1 MASGMDYL
9 LRLRSAIMDPK
20 KHRGKEHMAKSPN
33 RLSATEAVLR
43 MAQKRLKARD
53 LVEACLDRIEA
64 REGQVHAWEA
74 LDAEGARKRADVL
87 DKRSRS
93 AGPLHGIPLAVKD
106 IIATRTMP
114 TTCGSP
120 IYRDHVVGKDAAS
133 VTQLVKAGAIVLGK
147 SVTTEFAGGH
157 AGKTH
162 NPHNLR
168 HTPAGSSSGSAAA
181 VADFMAPVGYGTQTA
196 GSVIRPGA
204 FNGVVAYKGSYGW
217 ADMTGIKPY
226 ATLDT
231 LGFFAREANDLALIR
246 AAYGHA
252 AADPPTQVPRIGL
265 LRTPWWE
272 LAEPYNRK
280 NIEEAAR
287 ALRAA
292 GARVREWTAPDSWAG
307 LMQAQHRIMT
317 REATQSYARERARF
331 SHLFSPIMQGVM
343 VEGDAVSRRQYAD
356 AKKRKRVALGQL
368 DEAWQKFDLLLAPS
382 ARGEATSGLGNTG
395 DPIFNRYLTLLGTP
409 CIALPFNTGPFG
421 LPLSVQLIGPRGK
434 DDQLIAW
441 ARWAERK
448 LT

>member
-1 MASGMDYL
+1 MD
-9 LRLRSAIMDPK
+9 RK
-20 KHRGKEHMAKSPN
+20 KHGGKERMAKSPN
-33 RLSATEAVLR
+33 RLSASEAVLR
-43 MAQKRLKARD
+43 MAQKRLRARD

-74 LDAEGARKRADVL
+74 LDPEGARKRADML
-87 DKRSRS
+87 DRRSRPV
-93 AGPLHGIPLAVKD
+93 GPLHGIPLAVKD
-106 IIATRTMP
+106 IIATRTLP

-120 IYRDHVVGKDAAS
+120 IYRDHVVGKDAAC

-147 SVTTEFAGGH
+147 AVTTEFAGAH

-226 ATLDT
+226 APTLDT

-252 AADPPTQVPRIGL
+252 PADPPRHAPRIGL
-265 LRTPWWE
+265 IRTPWWDI
-272 LAEPYNRK
+272 AEPYNRK

-287 ALRAA
+287 TLRAA
-292 GARVREWTAPDSWAG
+292 GARVREWQAPERWAD

-317 REATQSYARERARF
+317 KEATQSYARERERF

-343 VEGDAVSRRQYAD
+343 VEGDAVNRRQYAD
-356 AKKRKRVALGQL
+356 AKKRKRIALSQL
-368 DEAWQKFDLLLAPS
+368 DEAWDKFDLLLAPS
-382 ARGEATSGLGNTG
+382 AKGEATSGLGNTG
-395 DPIFNRYLTLLGTP
+395 DPLFNRFWTLLGTP
-409 CIALPFNTGPFG
+409 CVALPFNSGPFG
-421 LPLSVQLIGPRGK
+421 LPLSVQLIGPRGR

-441 ARWAERK
+441 ARWVEQK
-448 LT
+448 LS

>member
-1 MASGMDYL
+1 
-9 LRLRSAIMDPK
+9 
-20 KHRGKEHMAKSPN
+20 
-33 RLSATEAVLR
+33 
-43 MAQKRLKARD
+43 
-53 LVEACLDRIEA
+53 
-64 REGQVHAWEA
+64 
-74 LDAEGARKRADVL
+74 
-87 DKRSRS
+87 
-93 AGPLHGIPLAVKD
+93 
-106 IIATRTMP
+106 MP
-114 TTCGSP
+114 TTCGSA
-120 IYRDHVVGKDAAS
+120 IYRDHVVGKDADC
-133 VTQLVKAGAIVLGK
+133 VTRLVRAGAIVLGK

-226 ATLDT
+226 APSLDT

-252 AADPPTQVPRIGL
+252 PADPPPPGSQGAPRIGL
-265 LRTPWWE
+265 IRTPWWDE
-272 LAEPYNRK
+272 AERYNRK

-287 ALRAA
+287 TLRAA
-292 GARVREWTAPDSWAG
+292 GARVREWHAPDSWEG

-317 REATQSYARERARF
+317 KEATQSYAKERRRF
-331 SHLFSPIMQGVM
+331 SHLFSPTMHGVM
-343 VEGDAVSRRQYAD
+343 AEGDAVSHRQYAD
-356 AKKRKRVALGQL
+356 ARKRKRRALVHL
-368 DEAWQKFDLLLAPS
+368 DHAWSKFDILLAPS
-382 ARGEATSGLGNTG
+382 AKGEAPSGLGNTG
-395 DPIFNRYLTLLGTP
+395 DPVFNRFWTLLGTP

-421 LPLSVQLIGPRGK
+421 MPLSVQLIGPRDQ

-441 ARWAERK
+441 ARWVERR
-448 LT
+448 LS

>member
-1 MASGMDYL
+1 
-9 LRLRSAIMDPK
+9 
-20 KHRGKEHMAKSPN
+20 MAKSPN
-33 RLSATEAVLR
+33 RLSASEAVLR

-53 LVEACLDRIEA
+53 LVEACLDRIDA

-74 LDAEGARKRADVL
+74 LDPEGARKRADML
-87 DKRSRS
+87 DKRSRP

-114 TTCGSP
+114 TTCGSA
-120 IYRDHVVGKDAAS
+120 IYRDHVVGKDADC
-133 VTQLVKAGAIVLGK
+133 VTRLVKAGAIVLGK
-147 SVTTEFAGGH
+147 SVTTEFAGAH

-204 FNGVVAYKGSYGW
+204 FNGVVAYKGSFGW

-226 ATLDT
+226 APSLDT

-252 AADPPTQVPRIGL
+252 AADLVREPPRIGL
-265 LRTPWWE
+265 MRTPWWDQ
-272 LAEPYNRK
+272 AEPYNRK

-287 ALRAA
+287 TLRAA
-292 GARVREWTAPDSWAG
+292 GARVREWKAPDSWAE
-307 LMQAQHRIMT
+307 LLPAQHRIMT
-317 REATQSYARERARF
+317 KEATQSYAQERRRF
-331 SHLFSPIMQGVM
+331 SHLFSPAMQGVM
-343 VEGDAVSRRQYAD
+343 VEGDAVSRRQYA
-356 AKKRKRVALGQL
+356 AARKRKRTALAQL
-368 DEAWQKFDLLLAPS
+368 DEAWERFDILLAPS
-382 ARGEATSGLGNTG
+382 AKGEAPSGLGYTG
-395 DPIFNRYLTLLGTP
+395 DPIFNRFWTLLGTP

-421 LPLSVQLIGPRGK
+421 LPLSVQLIGPPDK

-441 ARWAERK
+441 ARWVERQ
-448 LT
+448 LS

>member
-1 MASGMDYL
+1 
-9 LRLRSAIMDPK
+9 
-20 KHRGKEHMAKSPN
+20 MAKSPN
-33 RLSATEAVLR
+33 QLSASEAVLR

-74 LDAEGARKRADVL
+74 LDPDGARKRADIL
-87 DKRSRS
+87 DKRSRP

-120 IYRDHVVGKDAAS
+120 IYRDHVVGKDADC
-133 VTQLVKAGAIVLGK
+133 VTRLVKAGAIVLGK
-147 SVTTEFAGGH
+147 AVTTEFAGGH

-217 ADMTGIKPY
+217 ADMTGIKAY
-226 ATLDT
+226 APFLDT

-252 AADPPTQVPRIGL
+252 PADPCGAGAAHRPD
-265 LRTPWWE
+265 RTPWWE
-272 LAEPYNRK
+272 VAEPYNRK
-280 NIEEAAR
+280 NIEEAAHT
-287 ALRAA
+287 LRAG
-292 GARVREWTAPDSWAG
+292 GARVREWQAPENWAN

-317 REATQSYARERARF
+317 KEATQSTPRNAPALPT
-331 SHLFSPIMQGVM
+331 S
-343 VEGDAVSRRQYAD
+343 SR
-356 AKKRKRVALGQL
+356 
-368 DEAWQKFDLLLAPS
+368 PS
-382 ARGEATSGLGNTG
+382 
-395 DPIFNRYLTLLGTP
+395 
-409 CIALPFNTGPFG
+409 CIA
-421 LPLSVQLIGPRGK
+421 
-434 DDQLIAW
+434 
-441 ARWAERK
+441 
-448 LT
+448 